1 MTDLGLSGTGCTST
15 ACQGFADKK
24 RGSATSRPT
33 LVFSWIDGMLS
44 VDNLSVFILVWSK
57 VFCVLVHCTQAHTH

>member
-1 MTDLGLSGTGCTST
+1 MTDLGLSGTGCAST

-33 LVFSWIDGMLS
+33 LVFSWIEGMLS
-44 VDNLSVFILVWSK
+44 VDNLSVLVFVRSK
-57 VFCVLVHCTQAHTH
+57 VLGVLVHGTQAHTH